1 MTTIL
6 VVDDEHSIVEFLA
19 TFLQEEGYQV
29 VTAHNGEEGLAGLAV
44 TRPAVVLC
52 DVMMPVLDGREMCR
66 RMQAISQSATMP
78 RCCRSHSTS
87 MKSSRLLLDLARQP
101 HPDSRYIICSPGL
114 RTEEAHSAL
123 LSMLV

>member
-29 VTAHNGEEGLAGLAV
+29 VTAHNGEEGLDGLAV

-66 RMQAISQSATMP
+66 RMQANPKYRSIPFVFMSAV
-78 RCCRSHSTS
+78 
-87 MKSSRLLLDLARQP
+87 SRA
-101 HPDSRYIICSPGL
+101 SNFSECNY
-114 RTEEAHSAL
+114 AAL
-123 LSMLV
+123 LPKPFDLDEVLAIVTRFSETATS